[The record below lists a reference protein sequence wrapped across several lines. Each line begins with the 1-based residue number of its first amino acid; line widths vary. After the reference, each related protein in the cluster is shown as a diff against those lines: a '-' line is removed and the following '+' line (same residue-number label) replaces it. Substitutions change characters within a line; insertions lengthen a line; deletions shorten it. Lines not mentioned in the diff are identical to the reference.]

1 MHKDDDLWDFPC
13 TFACGIPLHLYVS
26 CVRLSLCQFALPYI
40 TCWAVLLGTIWVA
53 YSTQFGMPT
62 APLFTPCLMCV
73 CVCVPTQLFTE
84 IRDGFRLGLQGL
96 LDAGMKRANEYNYV
110 VENGNLRTILLQQQ
124 EHALQQQ
131 RQAQETITTLQALVE
146 KQTNELDK
154 MRFPAPNIQEPECV
168 ATAAGSEDTNTE
180 KHLNDDGRFGFNRLG
195 FEVFDDIFQDSADS
209 SLPCIEQAVA
219 DLLPLDLEQQLGIT
233 QVDPESPSS

>member
-1 MHKDDDLWDFPC
+1 MGL
-13 TFACGIPLHLYVS
+13 PLHLCLWHS
-26 CVRLSLCQFALPYI
+26 IASICVLCAAFTLPICPPLYH
-40 TCWAVLLGTIWVA
+40 LLGCFTRHNLGRLLNTIWDAHSPIVHTLS
-53 YSTQFGMPT
+53 YV
-62 APLFTPCLMCV
+62 CV

-180 KHLNDDGRFGFNRLG
+180 KHLNDDGGFGFNRLG
-195 FEVFDDIFQDSADS
+195 FEGFDDIFQDSADS